1 MNTKIRYNPT
11 FHFTLNFILL
21 LRNQMSL
28 LTNAVVISVLVMSVL
43 CVLRLNVLLSIIVAA
58 LVAGWLS
65 PIPIPAEYAHSSA
78 LTLALHKTI
87 ATGEILIKGMASNLS
102 IALSYILLG
111 AIAVAISRTHLMTF
125 LLSAIAH
132 AISNRRFLFVLSIAL
147 ISCCSQNLIPIHI
160 AFIPIL
166 IPPLLSLMNRLKI
179 DRRAVACALT
189 FGLQAPYV
197 SLGVGF
203 GLIFHTTIMEQM
215 RANGMEVSLSQI
227 GGVMWIGGV
236 AMLLG
241 LLLAIFVLYAK
252 PRIYAQREESAIG
265 EASMGWREYATLF
278 GVIVLFVVQLLTD
291 SLALGAFAGL
301 MCMIVLRGVRWSEID
316 SIMEGGLKMMAFIA
330 FVMLVAA
337 GYGEVLRAG
346 GEVQS
351 LVEMIADFTNHAS
364 GVDSINAASS
374 VASSAGQAVAGVA
387 HLGADSSAAHT
398 MSQLEAHS
406 SGLDSVSP
414 VDSHFVSPHI
424 WAKFIGASLMLLVGL
439 LITIGIGTSFGT
451 IPIIAAIYV
460 PFGIS
465 LGFSVPAIILL
476 IGIAGALGDAGSPAS
491 DSTLGPTSGLNA
503 DGQHNHIYDTC
514 IPTFFVYNIPLLVAG
529 VIGAMVV

>member
-1 MNTKIRYNPT
+1 
-11 FHFTLNFILL
+11 
-21 LRNQMSL
+21 MSL
-28 LTNAVVISVLVMSVL
+28 LTNAVVLSVLVMAVL
-43 CVLRLNVLLSIIVAA
+43 CVLRLNVLLSIIIAA

-65 PIPIPAEYAHSSA
+65 PLLLENMPLES
-78 LTLALHKTI
+78 LTSRADSQTSLWQYFLLKTT
-87 ATGEILIKGMASNLS
+87 ATGEILIKGMASNLN

-111 AIAVAISRTHLMTF
+111 GIAVAISRTHLMTF
-125 LLSAIAH
+125 LLSAIANV
-132 AISNRRFLFVLSIAL
+132 ISNRKFIFILSIAL
-147 ISCCSQNLIPIHI
+147 IACFSQNLVPIHI

-197 SLGVGF
+197 TLGVGF
-203 GLIFHTTIMEQM
+203 GLIFHTTISEQM
-215 RANGMEVSLSQI
+215 KANGMPVSLSEI
-227 GGVMWIGGV
+227 SSVMWIGGV

-241 LLLAIFVLYAK
+241 LLFAVFVLYAK
-252 PRIYAQREESAIG
+252 PREYAQKEECSMG
-265 EASMGWREYATLF
+265 DASMGWREYATLF
-278 GVIVLFVVQLLTD
+278 GIIVLFVVQLVTH

-316 SIMEGGLKMMAFIA
+316 SVMEGGLKMMAFIA

-337 GYGEVLRAG
+337 GYGEVLRAS
-346 GEVQS
+346 GEVQN
-351 LVEMIADFTNHAS
+351 LVQVVANFTHQVGDGAMNTIASN
-364 GVDSINAASS
+364 
-374 VASSAGQAVAGVA
+374 
-387 HLGADSSAAHT
+387 
-398 MSQLEAHS
+398 
-406 SGLDSVSP
+406 GLDSNAVMASNP
-414 VDSHFVSPHI
+414 ATLDSNGASL

-491 DSTLGPTSGLNA
+491 DSTLGPTSGLNM

-529 VIGAMVV
+529 VIGAMML

>member
-1 MNTKIRYNPT
+1 
-11 FHFTLNFILL
+11 
-21 LRNQMSL
+21 MSL
-28 LTNAVVISVLVMSVL
+28 FTNAVVLSVLVMAVL
-43 CVLRLNVLLSIIVAA
+43 CVLRLNVLLSIIIAA

-65 PIPIPAEYAHSSA
+65 PLPLENMPLES
-78 LTLALHKTI
+78 LTSGADSQTSLWQYFLLKTTT
-87 ATGEILIKGMASNLS
+87 TGEILIKGMASNLN

-111 AIAVAISRTHLMTF
+111 GIAVAISRTHLMTF
-125 LLSAIAH
+125 LLSAIANV
-132 AISNRRFLFVLSIAL
+132 ISNRKFIFILSLAL
-147 ISCCSQNLIPIHI
+147 IACFSQNLVPIHI
-160 AFIPIL
+160 AFIPIF

-197 SLGVGF
+197 TLGVGF
-203 GLIFHTTIMEQM
+203 GLIFHTTISEQM
-215 RANGMEVSLSQI
+215 KANGMPVSLSEI
-227 GGVMWIGGV
+227 SSVMWIGGV

-241 LLLAIFVLYAK
+241 LLFAVFVLYAK
-252 PRIYAQREESAIG
+252 PREYAQKEECSMG
-265 EASMGWREYATLF
+265 DASMGWREYATLF
-278 GVIVLFVVQLLTD
+278 GIIVLFVVQLVTH

-316 SIMEGGLKMMAFIA
+316 SVMEGGLKMMAFIA

-337 GYGEVLRAG
+337 GYGEVLRAS
-346 GEVQS
+346 GEVQN
-351 LVEMIADFTNHAS
+351 LVQVVANFTHQVGDGAMNTIASN
-364 GVDSINAASS
+364 
-374 VASSAGQAVAGVA
+374 
-387 HLGADSSAAHT
+387 
-398 MSQLEAHS
+398 
-406 SGLDSVSP
+406 GLDSNATMASNP
-414 VDSHFVSPHI
+414 ATLDSTGASL

-491 DSTLGPTSGLNA
+491 DSTLGPTSGLNM

-529 VIGAMVV
+529 VIGAMML

>member
-1 MNTKIRYNPT
+1 
-11 FHFTLNFILL
+11 
-21 LRNQMSL
+21 MSL
-28 LTNAVVISVLVMSVL
+28 LTNAVVLSVLVMAVL
-43 CVLRLNVLLSIIVAA
+43 CVLRLNVLLSIIIAA

-65 PIPIPAEYAHSSA
+65 PLPLESLSSGA
-78 LTLALHKTI
+78 DSQTSLWQYFLLKTT
-87 ATGEILIKGMASNLS
+87 ATGEILIKGMASNLN

-111 AIAVAISRTHLMTF
+111 GIAVAISRTHLMTF
-125 LLSAIAH
+125 LLSAIANV
-132 AISNRRFLFVLSIAL
+132 ISNRKFIFILSIAL
-147 ISCCSQNLIPIHI
+147 IACFSQNLVPIHI

-197 SLGVGF
+197 TLGVGF
-203 GLIFHTTIMEQM
+203 GLIFHTTIGEQM
-215 RANGMEVSLSQI
+215 KANGMPVSLSEI
-227 GGVMWIGGV
+227 SSVMWIGGA

-241 LLLAIFVLYAK
+241 LLFAVFVLYAK
-252 PRIYAQREESAIG
+252 PREYAQKEECSMG
-265 EASMGWREYATLF
+265 DASMGWREYATLF
-278 GVIVLFVVQLLTD
+278 GIIVLFVVQLVTH

-301 MCMIVLRGVRWSEID
+301 MCMIVLRGVKWNEID
-316 SIMEGGLKMMAFIA
+316 SVMEGGLKMMAFIA

-337 GYGEVLRAG
+337 GYGEVLRAS
-346 GEVQS
+346 GEVQN
-351 LVEMIADFTNHAS
+351 LVQVVANFTHQVGDGAMNTIASN
-364 GVDSINAASS
+364 
-374 VASSAGQAVAGVA
+374 
-387 HLGADSSAAHT
+387 
-398 MSQLEAHS
+398 
-406 SGLDSVSP
+406 GLDSNATMASNP
-414 VDSHFVSPHI
+414 ATLDSNGASL

-491 DSTLGPTSGLNA
+491 DSTLGPTSGLNM

-529 VIGAMVV
+529 VIGAMML